1 MEDESALEKNKGMP
15 FAATWMEREMLIL
28 SEVGQKENDKYHI
41 AYILNLIHG
50 ANDPLYKTETDSDL
64 ENRLG
69 VCQRREREGV
79 GWTGSLGFLDA
90 NNYIEDGEAMRSCVQ
105 LRELCPVS

>member
-69 VCQRREREGV
+69 VAKGERGREWGGRGA
-79 GWTGSLGFLDA
+79 WAS
-90 NNYIEDGEAMRSCVQ
+90 
-105 LRELCPVS
+105 